1 MLVISSTLEDK
12 ISYAHAK
19 QPFDIL
25 YITNDKVAIK
35 ICRKNERIC
44 GDTSVPIDAAD
55 MRTVKKIQI
64 FPHYR
69 VDPHNFGKGMELA
82 RETSVLAK
90 KTY

>member
-35 ICRKNERIC
+35 ICRKNEKNMR
-44 GDTSVPIDAAD
+44 GYSPPTTVSV
-55 MRTVKKIQI
+55 MKIYEQL
-64 FPHYR
+64 FQRFVCP
-69 VDPHNFGKGMELA
+69 V
-82 RETSVLAK
+82 
-90 KTY
+90 

>member
-35 ICRKNERIC
+35 ICRKNEKNMRGYSPPTTVDENIRA
-44 GDTSVPIDAAD
+44 TFAKVRVPCLNQLD
-55 MRTVKKIQI
+55 QS
-64 FPHYR
+64 FS
-69 VDPHNFGKGMELA
+69 GK
-82 RETSVLAK
+82 T
-90 KTY
+90 